1 MQYVP
6 FETHK
11 APTSS
16 TQPLA
21 AYSNNNSTSTR
32 SIARSNS
39 TDAGKDISASNS
51 RRSLSSRFP
60 KGATAHLDWAVL
72 LDSFIKPTTAPTSN
86 SLNLSSDDSTVHL
99 SNITLS
105 SDSQSTYPTP
115 CDPNITPTTPGPE
128 LGTRLINSLLS
139 HRHLTHPS
147 NPPTLSSLATYH
159 WRNEDGLHQVCSIDN
174 PDTDTQCGIWADFRT
189 RQVG

>member
-1 MQYVP
+1 M
-6 FETHK
+6 
-11 APTSS
+11 SS
-16 TQPLA
+16 G
-21 AYSNNNSTSTR
+21 S
-32 SIARSNS
+32 
-39 TDAGKDISASNS
+39 S
-51 RRSLSSRFP
+51 RLSLSSRFP

-72 LDSFIKPTTAPTSN
+72 LDSFIKPTTDTTSN
-86 SLNLSSDDSTVHL
+86 SIGVSANDSTDL
-99 SNITLS
+99 LTNITLS
-105 SDSQSTYPTP
+105 SDSQSTHPTP
-115 CDPNITPTTPGPE
+115 CNPNITPTAPGPE

-147 NPPTLSSLATYH
+147 NPPTQSTQATYH